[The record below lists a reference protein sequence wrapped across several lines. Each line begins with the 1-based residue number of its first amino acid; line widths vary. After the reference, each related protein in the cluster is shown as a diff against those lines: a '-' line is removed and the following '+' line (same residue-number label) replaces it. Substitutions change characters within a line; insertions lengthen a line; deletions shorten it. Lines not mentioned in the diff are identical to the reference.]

1 MFLQFRNSIPPTT
14 TVENLK
20 VKASTAKE
28 EIFID
33 VAFWGGIIPGNEVY
47 YFKQIVFNFKL
58 FKIVSMLRILIILFI
73 LE

>member
-58 FKIVSMLRILIILFI
+58 FKFFIML
-73 LE
+73 